1 MSPASK
7 ALLQIHFCVV
17 LWGFTAILGKLITL
31 PALALVWWRMLI
43 VVAVLALLPRV
54 WHAVRALPARTTLIF
69 AAIGVIVA
77 LHWLTFYG
85 AIKLANA
92 SVAATCMAVGPIFMA
107 LVEPWVVKRRF
118 DPRELLIGIAAV
130 PGVALVVGGTPAGMR
145 LGIAVGILSALLVAI
160 FGALQPAV

>member
-54 WHAVRALPARTTLIF
+54 WRAVRALPARTMVTF
-69 AAIGVIVA
+69 ATIGVVVA
-77 LHWLTFYG
+77 LHWLSFYG

-107 LVEPWVVKRRF
+107 LV
-118 DPRELLIGIAAV
+118 
-130 PGVALVVGGTPAGMR
+130 
-145 LGIAVGILSALLVAI
+145 
-160 FGALQPAV
+160 